1 MLVKAGRILVQVF
14 HIAEVAS
21 LASSSQELQYRCVE
35 TELSMFCI
43 KSYSFCEF
51 SQFFCI
57 YPSLQ
62 KPSLEILQ
70 KNLNGLLNLYGEE
83 EK

>member
-1 MLVKAGRILVQVF
+1 MVQVF

-21 LASSSQELQYRCVE
+21 SSSQELQYACIE
-35 TELSMFCI
+35 SELSMFCI

-62 KPSLEILQ
+62 KQSLEILQ
-70 KNLNGLLNLYGEE
+70 KNLNSLLNL
-83 EK
+83 